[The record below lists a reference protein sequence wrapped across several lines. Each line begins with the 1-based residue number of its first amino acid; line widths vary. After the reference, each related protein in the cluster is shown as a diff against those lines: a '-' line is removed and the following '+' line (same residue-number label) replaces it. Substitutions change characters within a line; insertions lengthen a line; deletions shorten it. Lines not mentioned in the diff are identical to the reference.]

1 MKIGHIIKTSL
12 LDYQTA
18 WDWQRELHQKR
29 VAGEIPDTLILTE
42 HPHTYTIGKSGGEQH
57 LVADEQTLNG
67 NGITVFRIDRGG
79 DITYHGP
86 GQIVG
91 YPILDLHNYYLD
103 VHRFLRD
110 LEEVIIRTLAEY
122 DIRAGRVDGLT
133 GVWVEGAKIAAIG
146 VKVSRWVTMH
156 GFAFNINTDLRY
168 FGNII
173 PCGISD
179 KPVTSM
185 EKLLGARLNFEE
197 VQDLIHLKF
206 EEVFGIE
213 LIEKHHEQ
221 TISSHAFGY
230 PMELSNAA
238 TYKHTE

>member
-1 MKIGHIIKTSL
+1 MKIGRVFKTGI

-18 WDWQRELHQKR
+18 WDWQRELHQQR

-42 HPHTYTIGKSGGEQH
+42 HPHSYTIGKAGGENH
-57 LVADEQTLNG
+57 LVADERVLKQ
-67 NGITVFRIDRGG
+67 NGIGVYRIDRGG

-133 GVWVEGAKIAAIG
+133 GVWVNGAKIAAIG

-156 GFAFNINTDLRY
+156 GFAFNVNTDLKY
-168 FGNII
+168 FGNIV

-185 EKLLGARLNFEE
+185 EKLLGTKLDFEE
-197 VQDLIHLKF
+197 VQNLIHHKF
-206 EEVFGIE
+206 EEVFEID
-213 LIEKHHEQ
+213 LIEDA
-221 TISSHAFGY
+221 SD
-230 PMELSNAA
+230 AA
-238 TYKHTE
+238 QFTLKKADFHTLNTPIQHR